1 MGRRSG
7 DNFPRKTYR
16 WSTVHEKMLI
26 IINCWGNENQNS
38 HESEWPPP
46 KSLQIVSA
54 EGMEK
59 REPSCTV
66 GGNVN

>member
-16 WSTVHEKMLI
+16 WST
-26 IINCWGNENQNS
+26 ENQNS